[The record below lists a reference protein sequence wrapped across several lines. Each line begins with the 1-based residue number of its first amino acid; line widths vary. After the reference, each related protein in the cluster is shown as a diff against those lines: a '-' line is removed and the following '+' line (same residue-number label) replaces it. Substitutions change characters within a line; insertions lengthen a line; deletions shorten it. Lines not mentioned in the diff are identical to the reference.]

1 MVGGVRFE
9 LTYTGSKDLIINNTI
24 CCIRLLFEMAVC
36 TGFEPVIS
44 AVTGQH
50 PRPLNEQTTIKAH
63 NSFDL
68 PTDLSAKL
76 MACGAGLEPAT

>member
-1 MVGGVRFE
+1 
-9 LTYTGSKDLIINNTI
+9 
-24 CCIRLLFEMAVC
+24 MAVC

-50 PRPLNEQTTIKAH
+50 PRPLNEQTTTKAH